1 MRFVKEQVTNI
12 LTTKKE
18 RQMANKK
25 ALIVDDSATMR
36 NMIKA
41 VMTEMGF
48 DIVTAQDGA
57 KAVKSAGTDKFDIV
71 VTDINMPNMDG
82 IELIRVLRDTDS
94 MKFTPILVIT
104 TEGGDNV
111 KKAGKEAGAS
121 GWIVKPFNPDTVKR
135 AVTKLCGS

>member
-1 MRFVKEQVTNI
+1 MA
-12 LTTKKE
+12 TKT
-18 RQMANKK
+18 

-48 DIVTAQDGA
+48 EIVTAQDGA
-57 KAVKSAGTDKFDIV
+57 KAVKAAGSDSFDIV
-71 VTDINMPNMDG
+71 ITDINMPNMDG
-82 IELIRVLRDTDS
+82 IELIRVLRDTEN
-94 MKFTPILVIT
+94 MKYTPILVIT

-111 KKAGKEAGAS
+111 KAAGKEAGAS

-135 AVTKLCGS
+135 AVTKLCGN